1 MFSSISRFCLNCTR
15 STFVVSTVDLS
26 EMIEKGETKV
36 TLPSEMA
43 DTEMQLIDYIIER
56 SAFIEIIRMRKRNIK
71 KEFASLQKAGLLE
84 DMYEVG

>member
-1 MFSSISRFCLNCTR
+1 
-15 STFVVSTVDLS
+15 
-26 EMIEKGETKV
+26 MIDKGETKV

-43 DTEMQLIDYIIER
+43 DTEMQLIDYIIKR

>member
-1 MFSSISRFCLNCTR
+1 
-15 STFVVSTVDLS
+15 
-26 EMIEKGETKV
+26 MIEKGETKV

-43 DTEMQLIDYIIER
+43 DTEMQLIDYIIKR

-71 KEFASLQKAGLLE
+71 KEFTSLQKAGLLE

>member
-1 MFSSISRFCLNCTR
+1 
-15 STFVVSTVDLS
+15 
-26 EMIEKGETKV
+26 MIDKGETKV

-43 DTEMQLIDYIIER
+43 DTEMLLIDYIIER

>member
-1 MFSSISRFCLNCTR
+1 
-15 STFVVSTVDLS
+15 
-26 EMIEKGETKV
+26 MIEKGETKV